1 VAFHYYFFVSVQLRI
16 SVSLLILFYLKTA
29 MVKGKVMA
37 DALAS
42 SRERNITWH
51 QDQTRFILEWCI
63 DYKRKQHLGFKF
75 RKLCA

>member
-1 VAFHYYFFVSVQLRI
+1 
-16 SVSLLILFYLKTA
+16 

-37 DALAS
+37 AALAS

-51 QDQTRFILEWCI
+51 EDQTRFMLEWCI

-75 RKLCA
+75 RKPHLMLATDVLNKQFAMG